1 MSSIPQGQDASAR
14 FRRSTPDEPAAK
26 TTKKKGGRDMAMVWS
41 RLLGFS
47 AVAALIVSTSD
58 PASAQKKYDLG
69 ATDTEIKIGNIM
81 PYSGPLSAY
90 GVIGEAEAAYFRMI
104 NEQGG
109 INGRKISFISYDDAY
124 SPPKTV
130 EQARKLVESDEVLLI
145 FSPLGTPTNS
155 SIHKYMNAKKV
166 PQLFISSGASKWDD
180 PTQFSWTM
188 GWQPNY
194 QSEARIYA
202 RYVLNAKPDAK
213 IAVLYQNDDSGA
225 DYLKGFKDGLGAKA
239 ASMIVVEEGYET
251 SEPTIDSHI
260 VKMKSLGADTL
271 VSFATPKFAAQSI
284 KKIAELGW
292 KPLHVL
298 TNVSTSIGSVMKP
311 AGLENAQDIVSA
323 TFMKDITD
331 ARWNDDPGIK
341 RFTQFLD
348 KYYPKA
354 NRSDWSVLVGYSL
367 AQTLTFVLK
376 NCGDDL
382 TRQNVMKQAADIK
395 DLELDGLIPGIKVNT
410 SATDFAPIEQLR
422 LIKFKGESWESFGEV
437 ISGGRTAAR

>member
-1 MSSIPQGQDASAR
+1 MQRKCRSCSS
-14 FRRSTPDEPAAK
+14 RRAPANGMIRRNFPGPWVGNPTTRAK
-26 TTKKKGGRDMAMVWS
+26 LAFTRGT
-41 RLLGFS
+41 FS
-47 AVAALIVSTSD
+47 AQSPMPKSQCCTRMTI
-58 PASAQKKYDLG
+58 PA
-69 ATDTEIKIGNIM
+69 
-81 PYSGPLSAY
+81 P
-90 GVIGEAEAAYFRMI
+90 
-104 NEQGG
+104 
-109 INGRKISFISYDDAY
+109 
-124 SPPKTV
+124 
-130 EQARKLVESDEVLLI
+130 
-145 FSPLGTPTNS
+145 
-155 SIHKYMNAKKV
+155 
-166 PQLFISSGASKWDD
+166 
-180 PTQFSWTM
+180 
-188 GWQPNY
+188 
-194 QSEARIYA
+194 
-202 RYVLNAKPDAK
+202 
-213 IAVLYQNDDSGA
+213 
-225 DYLKGFKDGLGAKA
+225 
-239 ASMIVVEEGYET
+239 MIVVEEGYET

-341 RFTQFLD
+341 RFTHFLD

-382 TRQNVMKQAADIK
+382 TRQNVMKQA
-395 DLELDGLIPGIKVNT
+395 
-410 SATDFAPIEQLR
+410 
-422 LIKFKGESWESFGEV
+422 
-437 ISGGRTAAR
+437 